1 MRFLVLLIGF
11 AAFLTL
17 AGPVSVSRAVTD
29 DSDTCAHGS
38 GDAAIAAC
46 TQAINSGLWR
56 GSGLAWAYTNRG
68 ARYRERGDN
77 DRAIA
82 DLSQAVALDPKL
94 AMAYNDRGIAYAVKG
109 DNDRAIADLNQAIAL
124 DPKFAKAYNN
134 RGLAYAVK
142 GDNDRAIAD
151 EDQAIALDPKYAIAY
166 YNRGFAW
173 EKKND
178 LQKALADFKKFTE
191 LDPADPDGPAA
202 IARVTKVLGQ

>member
-1 MRFLVLLIGF
+1 MVIFGRFPKREGSMRYLVLLIGF

-29 DSDTCAHGS
+29 DSDTCVHGS

-46 TQAINSGLWR
+46 TQAINSGRWR
-56 GSGLAWAYTNRG
+56 GSDLAWAYTNRG
-68 ARYRERGDN
+68 NRYRE
-77 DRAIA
+77 
-82 DLSQAVALDPKL
+82 
-94 AMAYNDRGIAYAVKG
+94 KG

-124 DPKFAKAYNN
+124 DPKVAKAYNN
-134 RGLAYAVK
+134 RGLAYAAK

-151 EDQAIALDPKYAIAY
+151 LNQAIALDPKYAIAY

-191 LDPADPDGPAA
+191 LDPADPDGPTA
-202 IARVTKVLGQ
+202 IARVAKVLGQ